1 MLQVNPMQLIQQ
13 IKNGQNPQQLMLS
26 ILENQ
31 MQDTP
36 MGANLLNLARNNQTA
51 EIEKIARNIF
61 DEIIC
66 DDIYESLRSNNL
78 NKALIKNLEEEESVR
93 FCKVLNYQVGN
104 SSFKPQ
110 KDLLEV
116 RFDDNKKIKSL
127 KIKIKNIRYK
137 INIHL

>member
-51 EIEKIARNIF
+51 EIEKIVRNIVSQRGLDYDKEF
-61 DEIIC
+61 
-66 DDIYESLRSNNL
+66 N
-78 NKALIKNLEEEESVR
+78 A
-93 FCKVLNYQVGN
+93 
-104 SSFKPQ
+104 FKQ
-110 KDLLEV
+110 MFFGFK
-116 RFDDNKKIKSL
+116 
-127 KIKIKNIRYK
+127 
-137 INIHL
+137 